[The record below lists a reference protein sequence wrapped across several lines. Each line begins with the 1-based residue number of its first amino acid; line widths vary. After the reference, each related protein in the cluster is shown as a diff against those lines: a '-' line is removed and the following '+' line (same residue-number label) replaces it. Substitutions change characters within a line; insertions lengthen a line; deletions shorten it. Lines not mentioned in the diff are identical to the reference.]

1 MDWEALGAIGELL
14 GSIGVLITIVYFGMQ
29 LKRMQTSEQ
38 ISIQSGIAQAR
49 IGLHNQRIDH
59 MDLLVKANSGNEIG
73 DVEVEKL
80 RNVYGSEA
88 STMFFAYLNF
98 RNLGQDGQIQARN
111 FARYIRDNPGLERF
125 WVDQNEYGGPFHGM
139 SNPAWKAW
147 SESVDQHLKTVK
159 AQRRAD

>member
-1 MDWEALGAIGELL
+1 MDWEALGAIRR
-14 GSIGVLITIVYFGMQ
+14 IAGVNRRADNDCVFWYAVKKKL
-29 LKRMQTSEQ
+29 RASEQ

-88 STMFFAYLNF
+88 STMFFAYPNF

-125 WVDQNEYGGPFHGM
+125 WVDQNEYGGPFGQGV
-139 SNPAWKAW
+139 AGTGV
-147 SESVDQHLKTVK
+147 ED
-159 AQRRAD
+159 